1 MAISHR
7 IGKLAVIGIM
17 ALGLAGCA
25 SHYDR
30 KTSNTMLGAG
40 LGAATGAVV
49 SQGDPLFTLGGAAA
63 GGVLGNIL
71 TEDRRD
77 DRRSRGWNRND
88 NGKSRHYVRDRD
100 HRRSH
105 HSDHRRHR

>member
-1 MAISHR
+1 MAISRR
-7 IGKLAVIGIM
+7 IGKLALIGVT
-17 ALGLAGCA
+17 ALGIAGCA

-30 KTSNTMLGAG
+30 KSTNTMLGAG

-49 SQGDPLFTLGGAAA
+49 SQGDPWFTLGGAAA

-71 TEDRRD
+71 TEDRD

-88 NGKSRHYVRDRD
+88 RGRSHPHGHARD
-100 HRRSH
+100 HRHKGHKH
-105 HSDHRRHR
+105 HR

>member
-1 MAISHR
+1 MVIAHR
-7 IGKLAVIGIM
+7 IGKWAFIGLLAAGM
-17 ALGLAGCA
+17 AGCA

-30 KTSNTMLGAG
+30 KSTNTMLGAG

-71 TEDRRD
+71 TDDRD
-77 DRRSRGWNRND
+77 DRRSDRWHRD
-88 NGKSRHYVRDRD
+88 NGRKSHHYARDRD
-100 HRRSH
+100 DRRAR
-105 HSDHRRHR
+105 DRRHRH

>member
-25 SHYDR
+25 AHHDR
-30 KTSNTMLGAG
+30 RSTNTMLGAG

-49 SQGDPLFTLGGAAA
+49 SQGNPWFTLGGAAA

-71 TEDRRD
+71 TEDRN

-88 NGKSRHYVRDRD
+88 NGKSRHHVRDRD
-100 HRRSH
+100 HRRTH
-105 HSDHRRHR
+105 HSDRRRHR